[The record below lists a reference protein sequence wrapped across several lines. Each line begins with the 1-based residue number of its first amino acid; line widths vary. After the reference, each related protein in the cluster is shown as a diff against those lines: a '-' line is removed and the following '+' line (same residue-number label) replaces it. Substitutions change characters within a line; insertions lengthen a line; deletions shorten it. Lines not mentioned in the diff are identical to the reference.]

1 MYKKYFGLSE
11 LPFTIAPDPRYL
23 YLSAEHREA
32 LASLLYGIGC
42 NGGFVLLTGEIGT
55 GKTTVCR
62 CLLEQIPASAEI
74 AFILNPK
81 YSISELLEAICD
93 ELKIRYRHSENRI
106 KGYIDALNAH
116 LLERHAQGVNT
127 VLIIDEAQN
136 LSLDALEQI
145 RLLTNLETSS
155 DKLLQIILI
164 GQPELLEKL
173 SSRQLRQLN
182 QRITARYHLHALS
195 AAELREYVNHRLAV
209 SGCEAPLF
217 TPGALRS
224 LHRLTGG
231 VPRMVN
237 IICDRA
243 LLGAYVER
251 RRQVDRGV
259 LRRAAAEVLGR
270 GGARAGGRWS
280 WLWRWAPVSLAALGC
295 AALALTWPALS
306 REPWWPRLQTPL
318 DSAPS
323 PASAL
328 LAPPAVAEPPVAAL
342 PVVPAEPPAA
352 GGAEPAAEPASG
364 EAQKTAAGEQAP
376 EQPEPPQPPSQ
387 PPVAS
392 ETSVASQ
399 EGAAAPLL
407 ASAPPSE
414 TPVVAQPAVSSPG
427 DWQWPAG
434 TDLGATEAL
443 AYRALMQRWGLAYDP
458 LAAPSLCDFARA
470 HNLSCLLQ
478 PGGLD
483 EVLQY
488 NLPAVLDL
496 FNARGQ
502 EFQAALLG
510 VDRGA
515 GLARLE
521 IAGEPRQVALDQ
533 LRSWTHGAR
542 LLLWRMPPGYRF
554 PLRPEGQGPLVPW
567 LEGSLARLQGRALPP
582 SGRQRYDEPLQLQ
595 VLAFQHQNSLKTDGV
610 VGPQTIIQLSALTEP
625 GMPLLSSA
633 GRE

>member
-32 LASLLYGIGC
+32 LASLLYGINC

-62 CLLEQIPASAEI
+62 CLLEQIPDSAEI

-93 ELKIRYRHSENRI
+93 ELKIRYERSESRI
-106 KGYIDALNAH
+106 KGYIDALNVH
-116 LLERHAQGVNT
+116 LLESHARGVNT

-155 DKLLQIILI
+155 EKLLQIILI

-173 SSRQLRQLN
+173 SSQQLRQLN
-182 QRITARYHLHALS
+182 QRITARYHLHALNP
-195 AAELREYVNHRLAV
+195 AELREYVSHRLAV

-217 TPGALRS
+217 TPGALRT
-224 LHRLTGG
+224 LHRLTHG

-251 RRQVDRGV
+251 RRAVDSGV

-270 GGARAGGRWS
+270 GSEPVGGAKGWLRRWMP
-280 WLWRWAPVSLAALGC
+280 WPAAAVLLALGWWLPGM
-295 AALALTWPALS
+295 AGA
-306 REPWWPRLQTPL
+306 PWWPGLQTLLATTPT
-318 DSAPS
+318 

-328 LAPPAVAEPPVAAL
+328 APTAEAPLPVAELPVSAPAPQPATEAPAAMPDETLAPEGPVEPLDPEPQPVDIAAL
-342 PVVPAEPPAA
+342 P
-352 GGAEPAAEPASG
+352 PAS
-364 EAQKTAAGEQAP
+364 
-376 EQPEPPQPPSQ
+376 
-387 PPVAS
+387 
-392 ETSVASQ
+392 
-399 EGAAAPLL
+399 AAP
-407 ASAPPSE
+407 
-414 TPVVAQPAVSSPG
+414 QVSSPG

-443 AYRALMQRWGLAYDP
+443 AYRALFGSWGLSYDP
-458 LAAPSLCDFARA
+458 QAAPQLCSFAHA
-470 HNLSCLLQ
+470 HNLSCLSQ
-478 PGGLD
+478 PGGLSD
-483 EVLQY
+483 LLQY

-502 EFQAALLG
+502 DFQAALIGL
-510 VDRGA
+510 DRSK
-515 GLARLE
+515 GLAHLE
-521 IAGEPRQVALDQ
+521 IAGERRWVELNE
-533 LRSWTHGAR
+533 LRTWMRSAR
-542 LLLWRMPPGYRF
+542 LLLWRMPPGYNA

-567 LEGSLARLQGRALPP
+567 LENNLARLQGKPIPAAT
-582 SGRQRYDEPLQLQ
+582 RQRYDEPLQLQ
-595 VLAFQHQNSLKTDGV
+595 VLAFQHQNSLQMDGV
-610 VGPQTIIQLSALTEP
+610 VGPQTIIQLSALTES
-625 GMPLLSSA
+625 GIPLLSSTA
-633 GRE
+633 RE

>member
-32 LASLLYGIGC
+32 LASLLYGINC

-62 CLLEQIPASAEI
+62 CLLEQIPDSAEI

-93 ELKIRYRHSENRI
+93 ELKIRYERSENRI

-116 LLERHAQGVNT
+116 LLESHARGVNT

-136 LSLDALEQI
+136 LSQDALEQI

-155 DKLLQIILI
+155 EKLLQIILI

-173 SSRQLRQLN
+173 SSPQLRQLN
-182 QRITARYHLHALS
+182 QRITARYHLHALNP
-195 AAELREYVNHRLAV
+195 AELREYVNHRLTV

-217 TPGALRS
+217 TSGALRT
-224 LHRLTGG
+224 LHRLTHG

-251 RRQVDRGV
+251 RREVDSGV

-270 GGARAGGRWS
+270 GGEAGEGGKG
-280 WLWRWAPVSLAALGC
+280 WLRRWAPWPAAAALLLALGWWLPGMAGDGWWSRLQAMLETAPTPASDLAAPAESRPREGE
-295 AALALTWPALS
+295 AAPA
-306 REPWWPRLQTPL
+306 T
-318 DSAPS
+318 AP
-323 PASAL
+323 
-328 LAPPAVAEPPVAAL
+328 APVAPVAAAPAPAPAPAL
-342 PVVPAEPPAA
+342 PETPVVPASEGVSVPEGVVEPLDVEPLPAETA
-352 GGAEPAAEPASG
+352 PA
-364 EAQKTAAGEQAP
+364 KT
-376 EQPEPPQPPSQ
+376 
-387 PPVAS
+387 
-392 ETSVASQ
+392 
-399 EGAAAPLL
+399 L
-407 ASAPPSE
+407 ASADP
-414 TPVVAQPAVSSPG
+414 QVSSPG
-427 DWQWPAG
+427 DWQWPEG

-443 AYRALMQRWGLAYDP
+443 AYRALFRSWGLNYDP
-458 LAAPSLCDFARA
+458 QVAPQLCSFARA

-478 PGGLD
+478 PGALD
-483 EVLQY
+483 DLLQY
-488 NLPAVLDL
+488 NLPAVVNL

-502 EFQAALLG
+502 DFQAALIG
-510 VDRGA
+510 IDRSK

-521 IAGEPRQVALDQ
+521 IAGERRWVELNE
-533 LRSWTHGAR
+533 LRTWMSGAR
-542 LLLWRMPPGYRF
+542 LLLWRMPPGYNA
-554 PLRPEGQGPLVPW
+554 PLRPEERGPLVPW
-567 LEGSLARLQGRALPP
+567 LENNLARLQGKPMPAAT
-582 SGRQRYDEPLQLQ
+582 RQRYDEPLQLQ
-595 VLAFQHQNSLKTDGV
+595 VLAFQHQNSLQTDGV
-610 VGPQTIIQLSALTEP
+610 VGPQTIIQLSALTES
-625 GMPLLSSA
+625 GIPLLSSTA
-633 GRE
+633 RE